1 MKDLTPLTL
10 YHASRSNQ
18 VIEAFQP
25 FTHFGT
31 KKAALSRACGVTFDG
46 VEAFRLYEVTLKIQH
61 PLTIKDFS
69 YGNHG
74 WLRLVDALHY
84 TKKIFSADDRQT
96 VFSAGAISED
106 QAFKQITDLL
116 TTKGFDGLSYK
127 NWHEDPGSTSY
138 IVLSPEQVEIKF
150 VETINRKVVQEM
162 SSRALALD

>member
-1 MKDLTPLTL
+1 MTSLTL

-46 VEAFRLYEVTLKIQH
+46 VDDFRLYEVILKIKN
-61 PLTIKDFS
+61 PLMIKDFS

-84 TKKIFSADDRQT
+84 TKKIFTADDRQS
-96 VFSAGAISED
+96 VFAVGNISDER
-106 QAFKQITDLL
+106 AFQQIRDLQ
-116 TTKGFDGLSYK
+116 TAKGFDGLSYK

-138 IVLSPEQVEIKF
+138 IVLYAEQIEIQSVEIL
-150 VETINRKVVQEM
+150 NRKVVQEI
-162 SSRALALD
+162 SSSDHAPD